1 MAKKQAQAADLKA
14 DKGPN
19 PVVRFT
25 RYVEDAKA
33 ELRKVTWP
41 TLQETRKYTLAVKGY
56 EAVMAVILGQEEYG
70 LSSLIKTLLS

>member
-33 ELRKVTWP
+33 ELRKVTSP
-41 TLQETRKYTLAVKGY
+41 TLLETPNST
-56 EAVMAVILGQEEYG
+56 
-70 LSSLIKTLLS
+70 